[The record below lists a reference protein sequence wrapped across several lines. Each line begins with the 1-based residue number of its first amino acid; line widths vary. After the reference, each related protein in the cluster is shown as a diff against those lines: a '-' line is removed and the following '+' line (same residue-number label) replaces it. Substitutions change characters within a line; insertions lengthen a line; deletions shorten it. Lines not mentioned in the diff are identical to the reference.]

1 MLVSVLFR
9 LQRLR
14 KELLNFRFCTF
25 RRLVFT
31 FKNGVLKMGDKARQ
45 MLFLPMIVADYDPT

>member
-14 KELLNFRFCTF
+14 KEFLNFRFCTF
-25 RRLVFT
+25 RRLFFT
-31 FKNGVLKMGDKARQ
+31 FKNGVLKMDDKTRQ
-45 MLFLPMIVADYDPT
+45 VLFLPIIVADYDPT

>member
-1 MLVSVLFR
+1 MLVSVLFM

-14 KELLNFRFCTF
+14 KELLNFRFCIF
-25 RRLVFT
+25 RRLFFI
-31 FKNGVLKMGDKARQ
+31 FKNGVLKIGDKMRQ